1 MGVGSAFYGVA
12 NLLINRGMHV
22 SLSGP
27 TQTVLTGVENLYK
40 RVSGIVSFVAENPV
54 RAIASPTQVWLSKWY
69 REVSGVSAVLMRARC

>member
-12 NLLINRGMHV
+12 NLLINRGMH
-22 SLSGP
+22 LSPSGS
-27 TQTVLTGVENLYK
+27 TWTALTEVENLYT

-69 REVSGVSAVLMRARC
+69 REVSGVSTVLLRARS